1 MIYILRTCVFLTSY
15 GVERNAESLS
25 LSVQLSLLSLRQ
37 VQLTKYVVDGS
48 AAAAACE
55 LGMCSL
61 KEAGPCL
68 SVSEN
73 ERL

>member
-1 MIYILRTCVFLTSY
+1 MVYILRTCVFLTSY

-48 AAAAACE
+48 AAAACE